1 MLRENFDPRR
11 KSLKKNL
18 GGFEMKLGFIGGGM
32 IAQSILRGVL
42 AKNLFKP
49 EEIFIAEVFEST
61 RNQLQ
66 QKYSVNV
73 AENPDSFDV
82 DILILAVKPK
92 DAKNA
97 LKKLQIDSKTILISV
112 VAGLRLE
119 VIESIIGEQKIIR
132 VMPNVALSV
141 GEGMSGMSPNRNI
154 TKEDLSKAESIF
166 KSCGRAVQVE
176 EKLMDAVT
184 GLSGSAPAY
193 AFLII
198 DALAEGGVASG
209 LPRNTATELAA
220 QTLFGA
226 AKMVL
231 ETQEHPD
238 ALRDRVTSP
247 GGTTIEGV
255 RVLENFSVRAAMI
268 EAVIA
273 GTEKSKDL

>member
-1 MLRENFDPRR
+1 
-11 KSLKKNL
+11 
-18 GGFEMKLGFIGGGM
+18 MKLGFIGGGM

-42 AKNLFKP
+42 AQKIFKP
-49 EEIFIAEVFEST
+49 EDIFVAEVFAE
-61 RNQLQ
+61 RREELEK
-66 QKYSVNV
+66 KYSVQV
-73 AENPDSFDV
+73 SEKPSDFDV
-82 DILILAVKPK
+82 DIMILAVKPK
-92 DAKNA
+92 DARQA
-97 LKKLQIDSKTILISV
+97 LENLDLSEKTILISV

-119 VIESIIGEQKIIR
+119 VIEEILGDQKIIR

-141 GEGMSGMSPNRNI
+141 GEGMSALSPNRNI
-154 TKEDLSKAESIF
+154 APEDLEKAESIF
-166 KSCGRAVQVE
+166 KSCGKAVRVE
-176 EKLMDAVT
+176 ERLMDAVT

-209 LPRNTATELAA
+209 LPRDVATLLAA
-220 QTLFGA
+220 QTMFGA

-231 ETQEHPD
+231 ETREHPD

-255 RVLENFSVRAAMI
+255 RVLENFSTRAAMI

>member
-1 MLRENFDPRR
+1 M
-11 KSLKKNL
+11 
-18 GGFEMKLGFIGGGM
+18 
-32 IAQSILRGVL
+32 
-42 AKNLFKP
+42 
-49 EEIFIAEVFEST
+49 
-61 RNQLQ
+61 
-66 QKYSVNV
+66 
-73 AENPDSFDV
+73 
-82 DILILAVKPK
+82 
-92 DAKNA
+92 
-97 LKKLQIDSKTILISV
+97 
-112 VAGLRLE
+112 
-119 VIESIIGEQKIIR
+119 
-132 VMPNVALSV
+132 
-141 GEGMSGMSPNRNI
+141 
-154 TKEDLSKAESIF
+154 
-166 KSCGRAVQVE
+166 
-176 EKLMDAVT
+176 T

-209 LPRNTATELAA
+209 LPRNIAAELAA

>member
-1 MLRENFDPRR
+1 
-11 KSLKKNL
+11 
-18 GGFEMKLGFIGGGM
+18 MKLGFIGGGM

-97 LKKLQIDSKTILISV
+97 LKKLQLNSKTILISV

-141 GEGMSGMSPNRNI
+141 GEGMSALSPNRNI
-154 TKEDLSKAESIF
+154 TKEDFSKAESIF

-209 LPRNTATELAA
+209 LPRNIATELAA